1 MSVSGVG
8 SSSSSSSG
16 VSAGQSGL
24 GLGTDDFL
32 KLLVAQLKNQDPM
45 NPASGTEFLSQ
56 TAQFSSVEKLT
67 QLTQQYTDLITSQRV
82 VEATGFLGRIVGF
95 TDAQGNAVS
104 GKVDSVSLASG
115 GPVLHVGS
123 VSLPLASVG
132 AVLG

>member
-1 MSVSGVG
+1 MSVSSVG
-8 SSSSSSSG
+8 SSSSSSV
-16 VSAGQSGL
+16 VSAASSGL

-95 TDAQGNAVS
+95 TDAKGNPAS
-104 GKVDSVSLASG
+104 GKVDSVSLAPG

-123 VSLPLASVG
+123 VSLPLSSVG